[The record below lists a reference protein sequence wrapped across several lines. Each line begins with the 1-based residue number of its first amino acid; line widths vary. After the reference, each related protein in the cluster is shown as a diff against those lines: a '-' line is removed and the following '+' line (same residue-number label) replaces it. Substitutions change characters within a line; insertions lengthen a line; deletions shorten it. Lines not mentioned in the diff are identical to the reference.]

1 MPGHSSN
8 RHCSDHLSHRVR
20 GFTLIELM
28 IVVAILGILATV
40 AVPALQKYMRRA
52 KTAEAKTQIAKL
64 FDATSSF
71 FKSEHAARGA
81 TGFIGDG
88 GQVQDM
94 AVHRCPHH
102 SGQPTGGEAGITP
115 DIGYN
120 CNTGPGGRCIP
131 AVGGGG
137 GAGYYDINL
146 WNNNAVWNNLNFLQ
160 EQGHFYH
167 YNFVA
172 VNEIAGYGRCQFSVQ
187 AFGDLDDDGI
197 FSTFERSGAADL
209 QGVNGAIGL
218 YVANEVE

>member
-1 MPGHSSN
+1 MSSV
-8 RHCSDHLSHRVR
+8 RARLLRPDTR

-28 IVVAILGILATV
+28 IVVAILGILAVV

-52 KTAEAKTQIAKL
+52 KTAEATTQIAKMY
-64 FDATSSF
+64 DATSAF

-81 TGFIGDG
+81 TGFIGQG

-94 AVHRCPHH
+94 APHRCPHPQ
-102 SGQPTGGEAGITP
+102 GDPTGGQAGITP
-115 DIGYN
+115 DIGFN
-120 CNTGPGGRCIP
+120 CNEGPGGRCIP
-131 AVGGGG
+131 GVGGG

-146 WNNNAVWNNLNFLQ
+146 WNNNAVWNSLNYLQ
-160 EQGHFYH
+160 EQGHYFH

-172 VNEIAGYGRCQFSVQ
+172 INEITGYGRCQFSAQ

-209 QGVNGAIGL
+209 EGVNAAIGL
-218 YVANEVE
+218 YVDQEVE